1 MNYCET
7 LKYLNDYVKQEIK
20 EIMKTEIFKV
30 GDRVYH
36 YKYGWGEVI
45 KEVFECDVLV
55 RYETEN
61 LIGDNFQSQVVE
73 RMLRFDLLSFT
84 EYTLQGFTQER
95 HIVLPEKGELCLVR
109 DNESQDWQVRKFLYY
124 KEICNIFVCL
134 NRDEDTEMK
143 WKQMKRI
150 KILD

>member
-84 EYTLQGFTQER
+84 EYTLQGFSQER
-95 HIVLPEKGELCLVR
+95 PIVLPEVGELCLVR
-109 DNESQDWQVRKFLYY
+109 DYNHDTWLAREFAEYRHGLF
-124 KEICNIFVCL
+124 ICQAVNGQGEV
-134 NRDEDTEMK
+134 E
-143 WKQMKRI
+143 WKYMKRI

>member
-7 LKYLNDYVKQEIK
+7 LKYLKDYVKQEIK
-20 EIMKTEIFKV
+20 EKMKKEIFKV
-30 GDRVYH
+30 GDKVYH

-61 LIGDNFQSQVVE
+61 LIGDNFQYQVVE
-73 RMLRFDLLSFT
+73 RMLRFELLSFT
-84 EYTLQGFTQER
+84 EYTLQGFSQER
-95 HIVLPEKGELCLVR
+95 PIELPEVGELCLFR
-109 DNESQDWQVRKFLYY
+109 DYNDECWRGVEFKMYDKTKDFP
-124 KEICNIFVCL
+124 F
-134 NRDEDTEMK
+134 RDSNGDG
-143 WKQMKRI
+143 WRQMKRI